1 MSRQLIKA
9 DGGYLHSPV
18 DDLESCFWVSIWSVL
33 FNEDNIGSQSANEER
48 MREELAKYRKDEAMG
63 TFSVLSYDQEH
74 SKITQR
80 FQPMLLDWWWKMQ
93 NQYVRWF
100 REVLRGAPKDADGG
114 YYLPHFHRFALQ
126 GVVDVL
132 QVLAKHWD
140 GEVSWESWTAPA
152 PSM

>member
-1 MSRQLIKA
+1 
-9 DGGYLHSPV
+9 
-18 DDLESCFWVSIWSVL
+18 
-33 FNEDNIGSQSANEER
+33 

-63 TFSVLSYDQEH
+63 TFSVLPDDQEH

-80 FQPMLLDWWWKMQ
+80 FRPMLLDWWWKVRD
-93 NQYVRWF
+93 QYVRWS

-132 QVLAKHWD
+132 QVLVDHWD

-152 PSM
+152 PST

>member
-1 MSRQLIKA
+1 M
-9 DGGYLHSPV
+9 
-18 DDLESCFWVSIWSVL
+18 ESCFWVSIWSVL
-33 FNEDNIGSQSANEER
+33 FNEDNIGSQSADEEHI
-48 MREELAKYRKDEAMG
+48 REMLADYHKDG
-63 TFSVLSYDQEH
+63 TMSRFSVHLYNQEH

-80 FQPMLLDWWWKMQ
+80 FRPMLLDWWWKVRDQ
-93 NQYVRWF
+93 DVRWSE
-100 REVLRGAPKDADGG
+100 EVLTGAPKDGDGG